1 MKAMRAITRRPA
13 KPLMKVMKVMKK
25 PVKKVST
32 IAKGK
37 KAKVQVWRGKK
48 VKTSTG
54 LTKADLIKS
63 KSNKIVSAKKS
74 EAGKKSKWAKAT
86 AKARAEKG
94 YSGFKAIKRGTSF
107 YEHAKQIM
115 DTL

>member
-1 MKAMRAITRRPA
+1 MKRATP
-13 KPLMKVMKVMKK
+13 MKKVIKTMMKK

-54 LTKADLIKS
+54 LTKDDLIKS
-63 KSNKIVSAKKS
+63 KSRKIVSAKKS
-74 EAGKKSKWAKAT
+74 AQGRNSKWAKAT

-94 YSGFKAIKRGTSF
+94 YKGFKAIKRGTSF
-107 YEHAKQIM
+107 YDKAKEIM
-115 DTL
+115 GDL